1 MALDPQG
8 LTCVLC
14 DHLAKRQNPVGRG
27 QRDPKSNVTEKSL
40 LLELGVP
47 FRRGA
52 GGLLVEAQAL
62 NGLRLWSQHFDRV
75 TVCAAEL
82 PPDMADGSTIVWADP
97 AHLLAQGRVVL
108 EPLPWGYRPSDHFR
122 FRDQVMRRF
131 EALVPTHRY
140 LCFSNLGAFG
150 AWGNLAAA
158 EARRL
163 AKPYSLWFDWV
174 LHQMPSSPGGGV
186 LRNAK
191 SRVLSAITKYQ
202 TDKAIRACSLGLFHG
217 QTVYDAYAPLC
228 KQPALV
234 HDIHVHPEDAIADA
248 DLAAKLAA
256 LASEPTLRVGY
267 VGRVHPM
274 KAPFQWIEAIAETLA
289 VAGSERVLATWL
301 GDGPLLDAARDRV
314 RSLGLESS
322 IRFPGFVSD
331 RDTLLSFL
339 REQNVLA
346 FCHITPESPR
356 CLIEAL
362 ISGTPLVGYES
373 AYARELVADRGG
385 AVLGPMGDPHA
396 LAQSVIRL
404 SRDRQ
409 ALQRLTEQAATARSI
424 YNDEAVFEHRSV
436 LIKRF
441 L

>member
-1 MALDPQG
+1 
-8 LTCVLC
+8 
-14 DHLAKRQNPVGRG
+14 
-27 QRDPKSNVTEKSL
+27 VTEKSL

-75 TVCAAEL
+75 TVCAAEM
-82 PPDMADGSTIVWADP
+82 PADMPDGSTTVWADP
-97 AHLLAQGRVVL
+97 AELLAQGRVIL
-108 EPLPWGYRPSDHFR
+108 EALPWGYRPADHFR
-122 FRDQVMRRF
+122 FRDEVKRRF
-131 EALVPTHRY
+131 AALVPAHRY

-158 EARRL
+158 EARRR
-163 AKPYSLWFDWV
+163 AQPYSLWFDWV
-174 LHQMPSSPGGGV
+174 LHEMPAASGRGV
-186 LRNAK
+186 MQAVK
-191 SRVLSAITKYQ
+191 GRVLSAITKHETY
-202 TDKAIRACSLGLFHG
+202 KAVRACSLGLFHG
-217 QTVYDAYAPLC
+217 QTVYDAYSPLC

-234 HDIHVHPEDAIADA
+234 HDIHVHPEDAIGDA
-248 DLAAKLAA
+248 ALAAKVEATL
-256 LASEPTLRVGY
+256 SEATLRVGY

-274 KAPFQWIEAIAETLA
+274 KAPFQWIDA
-289 VAGSERVLATWL
+289 VAQAVGAVGPGRIAATWL
-301 GDGPLLDAARDRV
+301 GDGPLLDEARERV
-314 RSLGLESS
+314 RGLGLESS
-322 IRFPGFVSD
+322 IRFAGFVSD
-331 RDTLLSFL
+331 RAVLLSFL

-385 AVLGPMGDPHA
+385 AALSPVGDAQA
-396 LAQSVIRL
+396 LARSLIAL
-404 SRDRQ
+404 ATDRQ
-409 ALQRLTEQAATARSI
+409 ALRQLTVQAATARSI
-424 YNDEAVFEHRSV
+424 YNDEAVFEHRSE